1 MLTTSCKSSRNP
13 LQQERGVLT
22 VLPMTTRP
30 VGPRLTALQRTDPN
44 PSIMGT
50 TCPIIRLLKGEV
62 GGSNL
67 TNNLIMGQVVPI
79 MEGLGS
85 VRCSAVSLGPTGR
98 VVTLP
103 LSTVFPSL
111 FTEWIFPEYI

>member
-1 MLTTSCKSSRNP
+1 AVQLVTAC
-13 LQQERGVLT
+13 L
-22 VLPMTTRP
+22 
-30 VGPRLTALQRTDPN
+30 VG
-44 PSIMGT
+44 
-50 TCPIIRLLKGEV
+50 RLLKGEV

-98 VVTLP
+98 VVIIK
-103 LSTVFPSL
+103 VDF
-111 FTEWIFPEYI
+111 